1 MASCFGKI
9 VVGTYVEIKRSD
21 GRIHQAMVTSLNEDN
36 ESVTVEWIEN
46 GDTKGKEIDLES
58 IFALNTDV
66 APDEEIAPSPETPPP
81 PTPTCVKVNKIAKN
95 RRTIAPTK
103 NEAPSRDNRVI
114 PTRARQPPPQQP
126 EPAPPPPPPPS
137 LQPTQLTQAQT
148 QQQLLNE
155 SSHHPISRKESGQL
169 SRRKSNCVKEV
180 EKLQEK
186 RERRRIQ
193 QQELREKRAQEVD
206 TTIPN
211 YEIMYMIRDFRA
223 SLDYRPLTTADL
235 IEEHR
240 ICVCV
245 RKRPLNKKELSM
257 KDLDVITVPSKD
269 VVMVHEPKQKVD
281 LTRYL
286 ENQTFRFDYTFDDTT
301 TNEMVYRFTA
311 RPLVETIF
319 ERGMATCFAYGQTGS
334 GKTHTMGGDF
344 SGKNQDCAKG
354 VYALAARDVFL
365 MLKKPNYKKL
375 DLQVYATFFEIYSG
389 KVFDL
394 LNRKAKL
401 RVLEDGKQQVQVVG
415 LQEKDVKCTEE
426 VLKLI
431 EVGNSCR
438 TSGQTS
444 ANAHSSRSH
453 AVFQIILR
461 RKGKMHGKFSLID
474 LAGNE
479 RGADTSSA
487 DRQTRL
493 EGAEINKSLLALK
506 ECIRAL
512 GRNKP
517 HTPFRASKLTQVLRD
532 SFIGENSRTCMIATI
547 SPGMTS
553 CENTLNTLR
562 YANRVKEFGIS
573 PSDIPFSQGGQ
584 GSRSDHSPTN
594 TFDYDDFAATS
605 PSRVKELTVDANQ
618 AMDGGR
624 PNINAVNQLEL
635 LDEDWL
641 SISPQRDDLKLLCE
655 QNEEE
660 VSPQLFTFHEAVS
673 QLVEMEEQVLEDH
686 RAVFQESIRWLED
699 EKVLLEMTEE
709 VDYDVELYATQL
721 EQILDQKIEI
731 LTELRDKVKSF
742 RSTLQEEEQAS
753 KQINPKR
760 SRAL

>member
-1 MASCFGKI
+1 MASVFGKI

-58 IFALNTDV
+58 IFALNPDV

-95 RRTIAPTK
+95 RRTIAPVK
-103 NEAPSRDNRVI
+103 NDTPSRDNRGI
-114 PTRARQPPPQQP
+114 PTRARPTQPQQP
-126 EPAPPPPPPPS
+126 EPAPPPPSQLPVPP
-137 LQPTQLTQAQT
+137 TQAQT
-148 QQQLLNE
+148 QQQLQNA
-155 SSHHPISRKESGQL
+155 
-169 SRRKSNCVKEV
+169 RRKSNCVKEV

-186 RERRRIQ
+186 RERRRLQ

-245 RKRPLNKKELSM
+245 RKRPLNKKELTV
-257 KDLDVITVPSKD
+257 KDLDVITIPSKD

-286 ENQTFRFDYTFDDTT
+286 ENQTFRFDYAFDDST

-344 SGKNQDCAKG
+344 SGKNQDCSKG
-354 VYALAARDVFL
+354 IYALAARDVFL

-394 LNRKAKL
+394 LNRKTKL

-562 YANRVKEFGIS
+562 YANRVKE
-573 PSDIPFSQGGQ
+573 
-584 GSRSDHSPTN
+584 
-594 TFDYDDFAATS
+594 
-605 PSRVKELTVDANQ
+605 LTVDPNQ
-618 AMDGGR
+618 MIDGGR
-624 PNINAVNQLEL
+624 PTIHAVNQLDL

-709 VDYDVELYATQL
+709 VDYDVESYATQL

-760 SRAL
+760 PRAL

>member
-1 MASCFGKI
+1 MAGIFGKI
-9 VVGTYVEIKRSD
+9 FVGIYVEIKRSD
-21 GRIHQAMVTSLNEDN
+21 GRIHQAMVTSLHEDN
-36 ESVTVEWIEN
+36 DSVTVEWIEN

-58 IFALNTDV
+58 IFALNPDV
-66 APDEEIAPSPETPPP
+66 VPDEEIPQSPEVPPPSNVAKTSKVPKVCSSPALSVTTVGTTRARPSQQSQAAEPPP
-81 PTPTCVKVNKIAKN
+81 PAIASQSALN
-95 RRTIAPTK
+95 
-103 NEAPSRDNRVI
+103 
-114 PTRARQPPPQQP
+114 
-126 EPAPPPPPPPS
+126 
-137 LQPTQLTQAQT
+137 QALI
-148 QQQLLNE
+148 QQQNA
-155 SSHHPISRKESGQL
+155 RK
-169 SRRKSNCVKEV
+169 KSNCVKEV

-186 RERRRIQ
+186 REKRRLQ

-206 TTIPN
+206 VNLPN
-211 YEIMYMIRDFRA
+211 YEIMCMIRDFRA
-223 SLDYRPLTTADL
+223 SLDYRPLTTNDL

-245 RKRPLNKKELSM
+245 RARPLNKKEVSV
-257 KDLDVITVPSKD
+257 KDLDVITIPSKD

-286 ENQTFRFDYTFDDTT
+286 ENQTFRFDYAFDENS

-311 RPLVETIF
+311 QPLVETIF

-344 SGKNQDCAKG
+344 SGKNQDCSKG
-354 VYALAARDVFL
+354 IYALSARDVFV

-394 LNRKAKL
+394 LNRKSKL

-415 LQEKDVKCTEE
+415 LQERDVKCTED

-431 EVGNSCR
+431 EMGNSCR

-461 RKGKMHGKFSLID
+461 RRGKMHGKFSLID

-547 SPGMTS
+547 SPGMAS

-562 YANRVKEFGIS
+562 YANRVKELS
-573 PSDIPFSQGGQ
+573 VDPAAAMENLQGG
-584 GSRSDHSPTN
+584 
-594 TFDYDDFAATS
+594 
-605 PSRVKELTVDANQ
+605 L
-618 AMDGGR
+618 
-624 PNINAVNQLEL
+624 VNQLEVL
-635 LDEDWL
+635 EAQWGVG
-641 SISPQRDDLKLLCE
+641 SSPQRDDLKLLCE

-709 VDYDVELYATQL
+709 VDYDVESYATQL
-721 EQILDQKIEI
+721 EQILDQKIDI

-742 RSTLQEEEQAS
+742 RCTLQEEEQAS
-753 KQINPKR
+753 QQITPKR
-760 SRAL
+760 PRAL

>member
-1 MASCFGKI
+1 MAGVFGKI
-9 VVGTYVEIKRSD
+9 FVGIYVEIKRSD
-21 GRIHQAMVTSLNEDN
+21 GRIHQAMVTSLHEDN
-36 ESVTVEWIEN
+36 DSVTVEWIEN

-58 IFALNTDV
+58 VFALNPDV
-66 APDEEIAPSPETPPP
+66 VPDEEIPQSPEAPLPPSNAAKTSKLPKTKRMTAIPKAENPPRENRAAAVGTTRARPSQQSQAAEPPP
-81 PTPTCVKVNKIAKN
+81 PA
-95 RRTIAPTK
+95 IAPQSAL
-103 NEAPSRDNRVI
+103 N
-114 PTRARQPPPQQP
+114 Q
-126 EPAPPPPPPPS
+126 S
-137 LQPTQLTQAQT
+137 LLQLQNA
-148 QQQLLNE
+148 
-155 SSHHPISRKESGQL
+155 
-169 SRRKSNCVKEV
+169 RRKSNCVKEV

-186 RERRRIQ
+186 REKRRLQ

-206 TTIPN
+206 VNLPN
-211 YEIMYMIRDFRA
+211 YEIMCMIRDFRA
-223 SLDYRPLTTADL
+223 SLDYRPLTSNDL

-245 RKRPLNKKELSM
+245 RARPLNKKELTM
-257 KDLDVITVPSKD
+257 KDLDVITIPSKD

-286 ENQTFRFDYTFDDTT
+286 ENQTFRFDYAFDENS

-311 RPLVETIF
+311 QPLVETIF

-344 SGKNQDCAKG
+344 SGKNQDCSKG
-354 VYALAARDVFL
+354 IYALSARDVFL
-365 MLKKPNYKKL
+365 MIKKPNYKKL
-375 DLQVYATFFEIYSG
+375 DLQIFATFFEIYSG

-394 LNRKAKL
+394 LNNKTKL

-415 LQEKDVKCTEE
+415 LQEREVKCTED

-461 RKGKMHGKFSLID
+461 RRGKMHGKFSLID

-547 SPGMTS
+547 SPGMAS

-573 PSDIPFSQGGQ
+573 PSDIPFSQSGGG
-584 GSRSDHSPTN
+584 GSRSEL
-594 TFDYDDFAATS
+594 S
-605 PSRVKELTVDANQ
+605 PSYEVKELTVDPSA
-618 AMDGGR
+618 AMDIHQGGH
-624 PNINAVNQLEL
+624 NQLEVL
-635 LDEDWL
+635 EAQWGVG
-641 SISPQRDDLKLLCE
+641 SSPQRDDLKLLCE

-709 VDYDVELYATQL
+709 VDYDVESFATQL
-721 EQILDQKIEI
+721 EQILDQKIDI

-742 RSTLQEEEQAS
+742 RSALQEEEQAS
-753 KQINPKR
+753 QQITPKR
-760 SRAL
+760 PRAL

>member
-1 MASCFGKI
+1 AMAGMFGKI
-9 VVGTYVEIKRSD
+9 FVGIYVEIKRSD
-21 GRIHQAMVTSLNEDN
+21 GRIHQAMVTSLHEDN

-58 IFALNTDV
+58 VFALNPDV
-66 APDEEIAPSPETPPP
+66 APDEEIPQSPEAPVPPSNVAK
-81 PTPTCVKVNKIAKN
+81 TSKVPKT
-95 RRTIAPTK
+95 RRTTAIPKAENTPRENRGHCAPVFS
-103 NEAPSRDNRVI
+103 A
-114 PTRARQPPPQQP
+114 
-126 EPAPPPPPPPS
+126 
-137 LQPTQLTQAQT
+137 
-148 QQQLLNE
+148 
-155 SSHHPISRKESGQL
+155 
-169 SRRKSNCVKEV
+169 RRKSNCVKEV

-186 RERRRIQ
+186 REKRRLQ

-206 TTIPN
+206 VNLPN
-211 YEIMYMIRDFRA
+211 YEIMCMIRDFRA
-223 SLDYRPLTTADL
+223 SLDYRPLTTNDL

-245 RKRPLNKKELSM
+245 RARPLNKKELST
-257 KDLDVITVPSKD
+257 KDLDVITIPSKD

-286 ENQTFRFDYTFDDTT
+286 ENQTFRFDYAFDENS

-311 RPLVETIF
+311 QPLVETIF

-344 SGKNQDCAKG
+344 SGKNQDCSKG
-354 VYALAARDVFL
+354 IYALSARDVFL

-375 DLQVYATFFEIYSG
+375 DLQVFATFFEIYSG

-415 LQEKDVKCTEE
+415 LQEREVKCTED

-461 RKGKMHGKFSLID
+461 RRGKMHGKFSLID

-547 SPGMTS
+547 SPGMAS

-562 YANRVKEFGIS
+562 YANRVKE
-573 PSDIPFSQGGQ
+573 
-584 GSRSDHSPTN
+584 
-594 TFDYDDFAATS
+594 
-605 PSRVKELTVDANQ
+605 LTVDPAA
-618 AMDGGR
+618 AMMESHQGGH
-624 PNINAVNQLEL
+624 ITQLEVL
-635 LDEDWL
+635 EAQWGVG
-641 SISPQRDDLKLLCE
+641 SSPQRDDLKLLCE

-686 RAVFQESIRWLED
+686 RAVFQESIRCLED

-709 VDYDVELYATQL
+709 VDYDVESYATQL
-721 EQILDQKIEI
+721 EQILDQKIDI

-742 RSTLQEEEQAS
+742 RCALQEEEQAS
-753 KQINPKR
+753 KQITPKR
-760 SRAL
+760 PRAL

>member
-1 MASCFGKI
+1 MAGSFGKI
-9 VVGTYVEIKRSD
+9 IVGVYVEIKRSD

-58 IFALNTDV
+58 IFALNPDV
-66 APDEEIAPSPETPPP
+66 APEEEIAPGPETPPP
-81 PTPTCVKVNKIAKN
+81 PTPTSVKVNKIPKN
-95 RRTIAPTK
+95 RRTIAPAK
-103 NEAPSRDNRVI
+103 NDTPSRDNRVVS
-114 PTRARQPPPQQP
+114 TRARPAQPQQP
-126 EPAPPPPPPPS
+126 EPAPPPPVQ
-137 LQPTQLTQAQT
+137 QPAQPAQT
-148 QQQLLNE
+148 AQQLANA
-155 SSHHPISRKESGQL
+155 
-169 SRRKSNCVKEV
+169 RRKSNCVKEV

-193 QQELREKRAQEVD
+193 QQELREKKAQEVD

-211 YEIMYMIRDFRA
+211 YEILYMIRDFRA
-223 SLDYRPLTTADL
+223 SLDYRPLSTADL

-245 RKRPLNKKELSM
+245 RKRPLNKKELTIR
-257 KDLDVITVPSKD
+257 DLDVITIPSKD

-286 ENQTFRFDYTFDDTT
+286 ENQTFRFDYAFDDST

-344 SGKNQDCAKG
+344 SGKNQDCSKG
-354 VYALAARDVFL
+354 IYALAARDVFV
-365 MLKKPNYKKL
+365 MLKKPCYKKL

-394 LNRKAKL
+394 LNGKAKL

-415 LQEKDVKCTEE
+415 LHERDVKCTEE

-562 YANRVKEFGIS
+562 YANRVKE
-573 PSDIPFSQGGQ
+573 
-584 GSRSDHSPTN
+584 
-594 TFDYDDFAATS
+594 
-605 PSRVKELTVDANQ
+605 LTVDPNQ
-618 AMDGGR
+618 VIEGVR
-624 PNINAVNQLEL
+624 PNIHVVDQL
-635 LDEDWL
+635 DDDWDHL
-641 SISPQRDDLKLLCE
+641 GSSPQRDDLKLLCE

-660 VSPQLFTFHEAVS
+660 VSPQLLTFHEAVS
-673 QLVEMEEQVLEDH
+673 QMVEMEEQVLEDH

-709 VDYDVELYATQL
+709 VDYDVDSYATQL
-721 EQILDQKIEI
+721 EQILDQKIDI

-742 RSTLQEEEQAS
+742 RSSLQEEEQAS

-760 SRAL
+760 PRALL

>member
-1 MASCFGKI
+1 INILHNRFYSKI
-9 VVGTYVEIKRSD
+9 

-46 GDTKGKEIDLES
+46 GDTKGKEVNRQS
-58 IFALNTDV
+58 FV
-66 APDEEIAPSPETPPP
+66 
-81 PTPTCVKVNKIAKN
+81 CVSA
-95 RRTIAPTK
+95 A
-103 NEAPSRDNRVI
+103 
-114 PTRARQPPPQQP
+114 
-126 EPAPPPPPPPS
+126 
-137 LQPTQLTQAQT
+137 
-148 QQQLLNE
+148 
-155 SSHHPISRKESGQL
+155 
-169 SRRKSNCVKEV
+169 RRKSNCVKEV

-186 RERRRIQ
+186 REKRRLQ

-206 TTIPN
+206 TTTPN
-211 YEIMYMIRDFRA
+211 YEIMCMIRDFRA

-235 IEEHR
+235 IEDHR

-245 RKRPLNKKELSM
+245 RTRPLNKKELTV
-257 KDLDVITVPSKD
+257 KDLDVITIPSKD

-286 ENQTFRFDYTFDDTT
+286 ENQTFRFDYAFDDTS

-344 SGKNQDCAKG
+344 SGKNQDCSKG
-354 VYALAARDVFL
+354 IYALAARDVFL

-415 LQEKDVKCTEE
+415 LQEREVKCTED

-431 EVGNSCR
+431 EMGNSCR

-453 AVFQIILR
+453 AVFQIIVR
-461 RKGKMHGKFSLID
+461 RRGKMHGKFSLID

-547 SPGMTS
+547 SPGMAS

-562 YANRVKEFGIS
+562 YANRYRCE
-573 PSDIPFSQGGQ
+573 
-584 GSRSDHSPTN
+584 
-594 TFDYDDFAATS
+594 
-605 PSRVKELTVDANQ
+605 PSRHCSCCYKHKMLYTLHEALHCIQIFAECCLTLFSTLRNQ
-618 AMDGGR
+618 YIYIQWW
-624 PNINAVNQLEL
+624 P
-635 LDEDWL
+635 
-641 SISPQRDDLKLLCE
+641 KLLE
-655 QNEEE
+655 HM
-660 VSPQLFTFHEAVS
+660 T
-673 QLVEMEEQVLEDH
+673 DH
-686 RAVFQESIRWLED
+686 
-699 EKVLLEMTEE
+699 
-709 VDYDVELYATQL
+709 
-721 EQILDQKIEI
+721 EI
-731 LTELRDKVKSF
+731 LAFFAYKT
-742 RSTLQEEEQAS
+742 
-753 KQINPKR
+753 
-760 SRAL
+760 

>member
-1 MASCFGKI
+1 MAGIFGKI
-9 VVGTYVEIKRSD
+9 SVGTYVEIKRSD
-21 GRIHQAMVTSLNEDN
+21 GRIHQAMVTSLHADN
-36 ESVTVEWIEN
+36 ESVTVEWIES

-58 IFALNTDV
+58 VFALNPDV
-66 APDEEIAPSPETPPP
+66 APDEEIPSPEGPSSNFAKTSKLPKSKRVTAIPKPENAPRENRAAAVGTTRPRPSQHSQHLDPPAPSIPPP
-81 PTPTCVKVNKIAKN
+81 AAFN
-95 RRTIAPTK
+95 
-103 NEAPSRDNRVI
+103 
-114 PTRARQPPPQQP
+114 
-126 EPAPPPPPPPS
+126 
-137 LQPTQLTQAQT
+137 QT
-148 QQQLLNE
+148 LIQQQNA
-155 SSHHPISRKESGQL
+155 RK
-169 SRRKSNCVKEV
+169 KSNCVKEV

-186 RERRRIQ
+186 REKRRLQ
-193 QQELREKRAQEVD
+193 QQELREKKAQEVD
-206 TTIPN
+206 VNVPN
-211 YEIMYMIRDFRA
+211 YEIMCMIRDFRA
-223 SLDYRPLTTADL
+223 SLDYRPLTGNDA

-245 RKRPLNKKELSM
+245 RARPLNKKESSM
-257 KDLDVITVPSKD
+257 KELDVITIPSKD

-286 ENQTFRFDYTFDDTT
+286 ENQTFRFDYAFDENT

-311 RPLVETIF
+311 QPLVETIF
-319 ERGMATCFAYGQTGS
+319 DRGMATCFAYGQTGS

-344 SGKNQDCAKG
+344 SGKNQDCSKG
-354 VYALAARDVFL
+354 IYALAARDVFL
-365 MLKKPNYKKL
+365 MLNKPHYKKL
-375 DLQVYATFFEIYSG
+375 DLQVFATFFEIYSG

-415 LQEKDVKCTEE
+415 LQEREVKCTED

-438 TSGQTS
+438 TSGQTA

-461 RKGKMHGKFSLID
+461 RRGKMHGKFSLID

-547 SPGMTS
+547 SPGMGS

-573 PSDIPFSQGGQ
+573 PSDIPFSQSGG
-584 GSRSDHSPTN
+584 GGGRSEL
-594 TFDYDDFAATS
+594 S
-605 PSRVKELTVDANQ
+605 PSYEVKELTLNPAATMDTRHRGHANH
-618 AMDGGR
+618 
-624 PNINAVNQLEL
+624 LEVL
-635 LDEDWL
+635 ERDVG
-641 SISPQRDDLKLLCE
+641 SSPQRDDLKLLCE

-660 VSPQLFTFHEAVS
+660 VSPQLFSFHEAVS

-686 RAVFQESIRWLED
+686 RAVFGESILWLED
-699 EKVLLEMTEE
+699 EKRLLEMTEE
-709 VDYDVELYATQL
+709 VDYDSEIYATQL
-721 EQILDQKIEI
+721 EHILDLKIDI

-742 RSTLQEEEQAS
+742 RCALQQEEQAS
-753 KQINPKR
+753 KQITPKR
-760 SRAL
+760 PRAL

>member
-1 MASCFGKI
+1 MASTFGKI

-58 IFALNTDV
+58 IFALNPDV

-81 PTPTCVKVNKIAKN
+81 PTPTSVKVNRIAKN
-95 RRTIAPTK
+95 RRTIAATK
-103 NEAPSRDNRVI
+103 SETPSRDNRVVS
-114 PTRARQPPPQQP
+114 TRARPPQPQQP
-126 EPAPPPPPPPS
+126 EPAPPPPSQQPA
-137 LQPTQLTQAQT
+137 QPTQTQT
-148 QQQLLNE
+148 QQQLQNA
-155 SSHHPISRKESGQL
+155 
-169 SRRKSNCVKEV
+169 RRKSNCVKEV

-186 RERRRIQ
+186 RERRRLQ

-245 RKRPLNKKELSM
+245 RKRPLNKKELTM
-257 KDLDVITVPSKD
+257 KDLDVITIPSKD

-286 ENQTFRFDYTFDDTT
+286 ENQTFRFDYAFDEST

-344 SGKNQDCAKG
+344 SGKNQDCSKG

-415 LQEKDVKCTEE
+415 LQEKEVKCTED

-562 YANRVKEFGIS
+562 YANRVKE
-573 PSDIPFSQGGQ
+573 
-584 GSRSDHSPTN
+584 
-594 TFDYDDFAATS
+594 
-605 PSRVKELTVDANQ
+605 LTVDPNQ
-618 AMDGGR
+618 VMEGGR
-624 PNINAVNQLEL
+624 PNIHAVNQLDL
-635 LDEDWL
+635 LDEEWL
-641 SISPQRDDLKLLCE
+641 SSSPQRDDLKLLCE

-673 QLVEMEEQVLEDH
+673 QMVEMEEQVLEDH

-709 VDYDVELYATQL
+709 VDYDVDSYATQL
-721 EQILDQKIEI
+721 EQILDQKIDI

-742 RSTLQEEEQAS
+742 RAALQEEEQAS

-760 SRAL
+760 PRAL

>member
-1 MASCFGKI
+1 MAGIFGKI
-9 VVGTYVEIKRSD
+9 FVGIYVEIKRSD
-21 GRIHQAMVTSLNEDN
+21 GRIHQAMVTSLHEDN
-36 ESVTVEWIEN
+36 DSVTVEWIEN

-58 IFALNTDV
+58 IFALNPDV
-66 APDEEIAPSPETPPP
+66 APDEEIPQSPEAPVPPSNVAKTSKVPKPSGDASCRLQTRRITAIPKPENAPRENRAAAVGTTRARPSQHSQAAEPPP
-81 PTPTCVKVNKIAKN
+81 PAITPQTAIN
-95 RRTIAPTK
+95 
-103 NEAPSRDNRVI
+103 
-114 PTRARQPPPQQP
+114 
-126 EPAPPPPPPPS
+126 
-137 LQPTQLTQAQT
+137 QA
-148 QQQLLNE
+148 LL
-155 SSHHPISRKESGQL
+155 KEQNA
-169 SRRKSNCVKEV
+169 RRKSNCVKEV

-186 RERRRIQ
+186 REKRRLQ

-206 TTIPN
+206 VNLPN
-211 YEIMYMIRDFRA
+211 YEIMCMIRDFRA
-223 SLDYRPLTTADL
+223 SLDYRPLTTNDL

-245 RKRPLNKKELSM
+245 RARPLNKKELSV
-257 KDLDVITVPSKD
+257 KDLDVITIPSKD

-286 ENQTFRFDYTFDDTT
+286 ENQTFRFDYAFDENS

-311 RPLVETIF
+311 QPLVETIF

-344 SGKNQDCAKG
+344 SGKNQDCSKG
-354 VYALAARDVFL
+354 IYALSARDVFL

-375 DLQVYATFFEIYSG
+375 DLQVFATFFEIYSG

-415 LQEKDVKCTEE
+415 LQEREVKCTED

-461 RKGKMHGKFSLID
+461 RRGKMHGKFSLID

-547 SPGMTS
+547 SPGMAS

-573 PSDIPFSQGGQ
+573 PSDIPFSQSGG
-584 GSRSDHSPTN
+584 GGGRSELSPT
-594 TFDYDDFAATS
+594 YE
-605 PSRVKELTVDANQ
+605 VKELTVDPAA
-618 AMDGGR
+618 AMESRQGGH
-624 PNINAVNQLEL
+624 INQLEVL
-635 LDEDWL
+635 EAQWGVG
-641 SISPQRDDLKLLCE
+641 SSPQRDDLKLLCE

-686 RAVFQESIRWLED
+686 RAVFQESIRCLEE

-709 VDYDVELYATQL
+709 VDYDVESYATQL
-721 EQILDQKIEI
+721 EQILDQKIDI

-742 RSTLQEEEQAS
+742 RSALQEEEQAS
-753 KQINPKR
+753 QQITPKR
-760 SRAL
+760 PRAL

>member
-1 MASCFGKI
+1 FHWPHNSLIRGMYCECIS
-9 VVGTYVEIKRSD
+9 
-21 GRIHQAMVTSLNEDN
+21 RIHQAMVTSLNEDN

-58 IFALNTDV
+58 IFALNPDV
-66 APDEEIAPSPETPPP
+66 APEEEVVQSPETPPP
-81 PTPTCVKVNKIAKN
+81 TSSISSGAKQIKPPKN
-95 RRTIAPTK
+95 RRTVAPPKT
-103 NEAPSRDNRVI
+103 EAPPRENRGKIVSKHRDFKVCQYQTRTVANNTLYSLNSLLLWNRDFWPRVRS
-114 PTRARQPPPQQP
+114 T
-126 EPAPPPPPPPS
+126 
-137 LQPTQLTQAQT
+137 
-148 QQQLLNE
+148 
-155 SSHHPISRKESGQL
+155 
-169 SRRKSNCVKEV
+169 RRKSNCVKEV

-186 RERRRIQ
+186 RERRRLQ
-193 QQELREKRAQEVD
+193 QQELREKKAQEVD
-206 TTIPN
+206 VTVPN
-211 YEIMYMIRDFRA
+211 YEIMCMIRDFRA
-223 SLDYRPLTTADL
+223 SLDYRPLTTADP
-235 IEEHR
+235 IDEEHR

-245 RKRPLNKKELSM
+245 RARPLNKKELTM
-257 KDLDVITVPSKD
+257 KDLDVITIPSKD

-286 ENQTFRFDYTFDDTT
+286 ENQTFRFDYAFDDSAD
-301 TNEMVYRFTA
+301 NDMVYRFTA

-344 SGKNQDCAKG
+344 SGKNQDCSKG
-354 VYALAARDVFL
+354 IYALAARDVFL

-375 DLQVYATFFEIYSG
+375 DLNVYATFFEIYSG

-415 LQEKDVKCTEE
+415 LQERDVKCTED

-461 RKGKMHGKFSLID
+461 RRGKMHGKFSLID

-532 SFIGENSRTCMIATI
+532 SFIGENSRTCMIATV
-547 SPGMTS
+547 SPGMAS

-562 YANRVKEFGIS
+562 YLLTGLSLPFLDKSQIS
-573 PSDIPFSQGGQ
+573 FHLNQWSTT
-584 GSRSDHSPTN
+584 RSGLIN
-594 TFDYDDFAATS
+594 TEKF
-605 PSRVKELTVDANQ
+605 KQ
-618 AMDGGR
+618 
-624 PNINAVNQLEL
+624 QLL
-635 LDEDWL
+635 
-641 SISPQRDDLKLLCE
+641 
-655 QNEEE
+655 EEE

-709 VDYDVELYATQL
+709 VDYDVDSYATQL
-721 EQILDQKIEI
+721 EQILDQKIDI
-731 LTELRDKVKSF
+731 LTELRDKVKGF

-760 SRAL
+760 PRAL

>member
-1 MASCFGKI
+1 MCGCLP
-9 VVGTYVEIKRSD
+9 
-21 GRIHQAMVTSLNEDN
+21 VTSDLMPPGPYCAGEAERPF
-36 ESVTVEWIEN
+36 ESATGSAFI
-46 GDTKGKEIDLES
+46 T
-58 IFALNTDV
+58 A
-66 APDEEIAPSPETPPP
+66 
-81 PTPTCVKVNKIAKN
+81 
-95 RRTIAPTK
+95 
-103 NEAPSRDNRVI
+103 RVL
-114 PTRARQPPPQQP
+114 PLQ
-126 EPAPPPPPPPS
+126 ES
-137 LQPTQLTQAQT
+137 LQIEP
-148 QQQLLNE
+148 
-155 SSHHPISRKESGQL
+155 
-169 SRRKSNCVKEV
+169 RRKSNCVKEV

-186 RERRRIQ
+186 REKRRLQ
-193 QQELREKRAQEVD
+193 QQELREKKAQEVD
-206 TTIPN
+206 ATLPN
-211 YEIMYMIRDFRA
+211 YEIMCMIRDFRA
-223 SLDYRPLTTADL
+223 SLDYRPLNTTDL

-245 RKRPLNKKELSM
+245 RARPLNKKELTT

-286 ENQTFRFDYTFDDTT
+286 ENQTFRFDYAFDDST

-344 SGKNQDCAKG
+344 SGKNQDCSKG
-354 VYALAARDVFL
+354 IYALAAREVFV
-365 MLKKPNYKKL
+365 MLGKPNYKKL
-375 DLQVYATFFEIYSG
+375 DLQVFATFFEIYSG

-415 LQEKDVKCTEE
+415 LQEKEVKCTED
-426 VLKLI
+426 VLRLI

-461 RKGKMHGKFSLID
+461 RRGKMHGKFSLID

-547 SPGMTS
+547 SPGMAS

-562 YANRVKEFGIS
+562 YAHTHLDAHTHAHTYTWTHT
-573 PSDIPFSQGGQ
+573 DILWTHTYTHMGAHTHIQKHTSMDLHTHTYTHTKICTHTYMDVHKHGHRHTHTHKYTHTHGLTKTHTHTHTHMVNIHGRAHTHSEIHTHIWKHNTHAPIHAQLHTSHEKKHAWRHEHTHGQ
-584 GSRSDHSPTN
+584 IIVTI
-594 TFDYDDFAATS
+594 
-605 PSRVKELTVDANQ
+605 K
-618 AMDGGR
+618 
-624 PNINAVNQLEL
+624 
-635 LDEDWL
+635 
-641 SISPQRDDLKLLCE
+641 
-655 QNEEE
+655 
-660 VSPQLFTFHEAVS
+660 
-673 QLVEMEEQVLEDH
+673 
-686 RAVFQESIRWLED
+686 
-699 EKVLLEMTEE
+699 
-709 VDYDVELYATQL
+709 
-721 EQILDQKIEI
+721 
-731 LTELRDKVKSF
+731 
-742 RSTLQEEEQAS
+742 
-753 KQINPKR
+753 
-760 SRAL
+760 

>member
-1 MASCFGKI
+1 MIRWLRGLRR
-9 VVGTYVEIKRSD
+9 GYD
-21 GRIHQAMVTSLNEDN
+21 DLTSSL
-36 ESVTVEWIEN
+36 
-46 GDTKGKEIDLES
+46 
-58 IFALNTDV
+58 F
-66 APDEEIAPSPETPPP
+66 
-81 PTPTCVKVNKIAKN
+81 
-95 RRTIAPTK
+95 
-103 NEAPSRDNRVI
+103 I
-114 PTRARQPPPQQP
+114 PTRARQPQPQQL
-126 EPAPPPPPPPS
+126 EPAPPPPT

-148 QQQLLNE
+148 QQQLQNA
-155 SSHHPISRKESGQL
+155 
-169 SRRKSNCVKEV
+169 RRKSNCVKEV

-235 IEEHR
+235 IDEEHR

-245 RKRPLNKKELSM
+245 RKRPLNKKELAM
-257 KDLDVITVPSKD
+257 KDLDVITIPSKD

-286 ENQTFRFDYTFDDTT
+286 ENQTFRFDYAFDDNT

-394 LNRKAKL
+394 LNRKTKL

-584 GSRSDHSPTN
+584 GSRSDNSPTN
-594 TFDYDDFAATS
+594 TFDYDDFADTS
-605 PSRVKELTVDANQ
+605 PSRVKELTVDTNQ
-618 AMDGGR
+618 AMEGVR
-624 PNINAVNQLEL
+624 PNIHPVNQLDL

-709 VDYDVELYATQL
+709 VDYDVESYATQL
-721 EQILDQKIEI
+721 EQILDQKIDI

-760 SRAL
+760 PRAL

>member
-58 IFALNTDV
+58 IFALNADL
-66 APDEEIAPSPETPPP
+66 APEEEMAPSPDTPPP
-81 PTPTCVKVNKIAKN
+81 PTPSSVKINKIAKN
-95 RRTIAPTK
+95 RRTIAPSK
-103 NEAPSRDNRVI
+103 IEAPSRDNRVVT
-114 PTRARQPPPQQP
+114 TRARAAQPPQP
-126 EPAPPPPPPPS
+126 EPAPAPPPPAQQPA
-137 LQPTQLTQAQT
+137 QPTPAQT
-148 QQQLLNE
+148 AQQLQNA
-155 SSHHPISRKESGQL
+155 
-169 SRRKSNCVKEV
+169 RRKSNCVKEV

-245 RKRPLNKKELSM
+245 RKRPLNKKELTM
-257 KDLDVITVPSKD
+257 KDLDVITIPSKD

-281 LTRYL
+281 LTRFL
-286 ENQTFRFDYTFDDTT
+286 ENQTFRFDYTFDDST

-354 VYALAARDVFL
+354 VYALAARDVFV
-365 MLKKPNYKKL
+365 MLKKPNHKKL

-394 LNRKAKL
+394 LNHKTKL

-415 LQEKDVKCTEE
+415 LQEKDVKCTED

-431 EVGNSCR
+431 EIGNSCR

-512 GRNKP
+512 GLNKP

-573 PSDIPFSQGGQ
+573 PSDIPFSQQGGQ
-584 GSRSDHSPTN
+584 GSRPDHSPTN
-594 TFDYDDFAATS
+594 TFDYDDFVATS

-618 AMDGGR
+618 VMEGVR
-624 PNINAVNQLEL
+624 PNIHVVNQMEL

-641 SISPQRDDLKLLCE
+641 SSSPQRDDLKLLCE
-655 QNEEE
+655 QNGEEM
-660 VSPQLFTFHEAVS
+660 SPQLYTFHEAVS
-673 QLVEMEEQVLEDH
+673 QMGEMEEQVLEDH

-709 VDYDVELYATQL
+709 VDYDVDTYATQL
-721 EQILDQKIEI
+721 EQILDQKIDI

-742 RSTLQEEEQAS
+742 RSALQDEEQAS

-760 SRAL
+760 PRAL

>member
-1 MASCFGKI
+1 
-9 VVGTYVEIKRSD
+9 
-21 GRIHQAMVTSLNEDN
+21 
-36 ESVTVEWIEN
+36 
-46 GDTKGKEIDLES
+46 
-58 IFALNTDV
+58 
-66 APDEEIAPSPETPPP
+66 
-81 PTPTCVKVNKIAKN
+81 
-95 RRTIAPTK
+95 
-103 NEAPSRDNRVI
+103 
-114 PTRARQPPPQQP
+114 
-126 EPAPPPPPPPS
+126 
-137 LQPTQLTQAQT
+137 
-148 QQQLLNE
+148 
-155 SSHHPISRKESGQL
+155 
-169 SRRKSNCVKEV
+169 
-180 EKLQEK
+180 
-186 RERRRIQ
+186 
-193 QQELREKRAQEVD
+193 
-206 TTIPN
+206 
-211 YEIMYMIRDFRA
+211 
-223 SLDYRPLTTADL
+223 
-235 IEEHR
+235 
-240 ICVCV
+240 
-245 RKRPLNKKELSM
+245 
-257 KDLDVITVPSKD
+257 
-269 VVMVHEPKQKVD
+269 
-281 LTRYL
+281 
-286 ENQTFRFDYTFDDTT
+286 
-301 TNEMVYRFTA
+301 
-311 RPLVETIF
+311 
-319 ERGMATCFAYGQTGS
+319 
-334 GKTHTMGGDF
+334 
-344 SGKNQDCAKG
+344 
-354 VYALAARDVFL
+354 

-375 DLQVYATFFEIYSG
+375 DLNVYATFFEIYSG
-389 KVFDL
+389 KASGVFDL

-415 LQEKDVKCTEE
+415 LQERDVKCTED

-461 RKGKMHGKFSLID
+461 RRGKMHGKFSLID

-547 SPGMTS
+547 SPGMAS

-573 PSDIPFSQGGQ
+573 PSDIPFSQQQGGGG
-584 GSRSDHSPTN
+584 GSRAELSPTN
-594 TFDYDDFAATS
+594 TYEYDDFPTS
-605 PSRVKELTVDANQ
+605 PTRSLLSTNLLPTVLTSSSSFLCLVKELTVDPGV
-618 AMDGGR
+618 MMEGRGGHS
-624 PNINAVNQLEL
+624 VTQLEVL
-635 LDEDWL
+635 EAQWGVG
-641 SISPQRDDLKLLCE
+641 SSPQRDDLKLLCE

-709 VDYDVELYATQL
+709 VDYDVDSYATQL
-721 EQILDQKIEI
+721 EQILDQKIDI
-731 LTELRDKVKSF
+731 LIELRDKVKGF

-760 SRAL
+760 PRAL

>member
-1 MASCFGKI
+1 MASGFGKI

-58 IFALNTDV
+58 IFALNPDV

-95 RRTIAPTK
+95 RRTIAPVK
-103 NEAPSRDNRVI
+103 NDTPSRDNRGI
-114 PTRARQPPPQQP
+114 PTRARPTQPQQP

-137 LQPTQLTQAQT
+137 QQPAPPTQAQT
-148 QQQLLNE
+148 QQQLQNE
-155 SSHHPISRKESGQL
+155 SSQQPISRKELGQL
-169 SRRKSNCVKEV
+169 PRRKSNCVKEV

-186 RERRRIQ
+186 RERRRLQ

-245 RKRPLNKKELSM
+245 RKRPLNKKELTV
-257 KDLDVITVPSKD
+257 KDLDVITIPSKD

-286 ENQTFRFDYTFDDTT
+286 ENQTFRFDYAFDDST

-344 SGKNQDCAKG
+344 SGKNQDCSKG
-354 VYALAARDVFL
+354 IYALAARDVFL

-562 YANRVKEFGIS
+562 YANRVKE
-573 PSDIPFSQGGQ
+573 
-584 GSRSDHSPTN
+584 
-594 TFDYDDFAATS
+594 
-605 PSRVKELTVDANQ
+605 LTVDPNQ
-618 AMDGGR
+618 MMEGGR
-624 PNINAVNQLEL
+624 PNIHAVNQLEL

-709 VDYDVELYATQL
+709 VDYDVESYATQL

-760 SRAL
+760 PRAL

>member
-1 MASCFGKI
+1 MAANFGKI
-9 VVGTYVEIKRSD
+9 LIGIYVEIKRSD

-58 IFALNTDV
+58 IFALNPDL
-66 APDEEIAPSPETPPP
+66 APGEESIPSPETPPLP
-81 PTPTCVKVNKIAKN
+81 SQTSVKVNKIPKN
-95 RRTIAPTK
+95 RRTIAPSK
-103 NEAPSRDNRVI
+103 NDTPSRDNRVGS
-114 PTRARQPPPQQP
+114 TRARPGHQQP
-126 EPAPPPPPPPS
+126 EPVPAPPPP
-137 LQPTQLTQAQT
+137 TQMQT
-148 QQQLLNE
+148 QSQSQSQSQLQQQNA
-155 SSHHPISRKESGQL
+155 
-169 SRRKSNCVKEV
+169 RRKSNCVKEV

-186 RERRRIQ
+186 RERRRLQ

-206 TTIPN
+206 VTIPN

-245 RKRPLNKKELSM
+245 RKRPLNKKELSL
-257 KDLDVITVPSKD
+257 KDLDVITIPSKD

-286 ENQTFRFDYTFDDTT
+286 ENQTFRFDYAFDDST

-344 SGKNQDCAKG
+344 SGKNQDCSKG
-354 VYALAARDVFL
+354 IYALAARDVFL

-415 LQEKDVKCTEE
+415 LQEREVKCTED

-547 SPGMTS
+547 SPGMAS

-562 YANRVKEFGIS
+562 YANRVKE
-573 PSDIPFSQGGQ
+573 
-584 GSRSDHSPTN
+584 
-594 TFDYDDFAATS
+594 
-605 PSRVKELTVDANQ
+605 LTVDPSAVE
-618 AMDGGR
+618 GR
-624 PNINAVNQLEL
+624 PNVHAVNQLDALEAQ
-635 LDEDWL
+635 WGVG
-641 SISPQRDDLKLLCE
+641 SSPQRDDLKLLCE

-709 VDYDVELYATQL
+709 VDYDVESYATQL

-742 RSTLQEEEQAS
+742 RSALQEEEQAS

-760 SRAL
+760 SRAV

>member
-1 MASCFGKI
+1 
-9 VVGTYVEIKRSD
+9 
-21 GRIHQAMVTSLNEDN
+21 MVTSLNEDN

-58 IFALNTDV
+58 IFALNPDV
-66 APDEEIAPSPETPPP
+66 APEEEIPQSPETPPP
-81 PTPTCVKVNKIAKN
+81 PVSSAIKINKIPQNKVCVLLV
-95 RRTIAPTK
+95 K
-103 NEAPSRDNRVI
+103 YRVCFQCQSFLCVS
-114 PTRARQPPPQQP
+114 A
-126 EPAPPPPPPPS
+126 A
-137 LQPTQLTQAQT
+137 
-148 QQQLLNE
+148 
-155 SSHHPISRKESGQL
+155 
-169 SRRKSNCVKEV
+169 RRKSNCVKEV

-186 RERRRIQ
+186 REKRRLQ

-206 TTIPN
+206 ATTPN
-211 YEIMYMIRDFRA
+211 YEILCMIRDFRA

-235 IEEHR
+235 IEDHR

-245 RKRPLNKKELSM
+245 RTRPLNKKELTV
-257 KDLDVITVPSKD
+257 KDLDVITIPSKD

-286 ENQTFRFDYTFDDTT
+286 ENQTFRFDYAFDDTS

-334 GKTHTMGGDF
+334 GKTHVT
-344 SGKNQDCAKG
+344 
-354 VYALAARDVFL
+354 RDVFL

-415 LQEKDVKCTEE
+415 LQEREVKCTED

-431 EVGNSCR
+431 EMGNSCR

-461 RKGKMHGKFSLID
+461 RRGKMHGKFSLID

-547 SPGMTS
+547 SPGMAS

-562 YANRVKEFGIS
+562 YANRYVCE
-573 PSDIPFSQGGQ
+573 
-584 GSRSDHSPTN
+584 
-594 TFDYDDFAATS
+594 
-605 PSRVKELTVDANQ
+605 DAPPDTQ
-618 AMDGGR
+618 
-624 PNINAVNQLEL
+624 
-635 LDEDWL
+635 
-641 SISPQRDDLKLLCE
+641 SISWTCWRDDLKLLCE

-660 VSPQLFTFHEAVS
+660 VSPQLFNFHEVVS

-686 RAVFQESIRWLED
+686 RAVFQVCSIRWLED

-709 VDYDVELYATQL
+709 VDYDVESYATQL
-721 EQILDQKIEI
+721 EQILDQKIDV

-742 RSTLQEEEQAS
+742 RSALQEEEQAS

-760 SRAL
+760 PRAL

>member
-1 MASCFGKI
+1 MAGMFGKI
-9 VVGTYVEIKRSD
+9 FVGIYVEIKRSD
-21 GRIHQAMVTSLNEDN
+21 GRIHQAMVTSLHEDN

-58 IFALNTDV
+58 IFALNPDV
-66 APDEEIAPSPETPPP
+66 APDEEIPQSPETPLPP
-81 PTPTCVKVNKIAKN
+81 SSVAKTSKVPKTKRITAIPKPENAPREN
-95 RRTIAPTK
+95 RAAAVGT
-103 NEAPSRDNRVI
+103 
-114 PTRARQPPPQQP
+114 TRARPSQHSQAA
-126 EPAPPPPPPPS
+126 EPPPPAITP
-137 LQPTQLTQAQT
+137 QPALNQALI
-148 QQQLLNE
+148 QQQNA
-155 SSHHPISRKESGQL
+155 
-169 SRRKSNCVKEV
+169 RRKSNCVKEV

-186 RERRRIQ
+186 REKRRLQ

-206 TTIPN
+206 VNLPN
-211 YEIMYMIRDFRA
+211 YEIMCMIRDFRA
-223 SLDYRPLTTADL
+223 SLDYRPLTTNDM

-245 RKRPLNKKELSM
+245 RARPLNKKELTV
-257 KDLDVITVPSKD
+257 KDLDVITIPSKD

-286 ENQTFRFDYTFDDTT
+286 ENQTFRFDYAFDENS

-311 RPLVETIF
+311 QPLVETIF

-344 SGKNQDCAKG
+344 SGKNQDCSKG
-354 VYALAARDVFL
+354 IYALSARDVFL

-375 DLQVYATFFEIYSG
+375 DLQVFATFFEIYSG

-415 LQEKDVKCTEE
+415 LQEREVKCTED

-461 RKGKMHGKFSLID
+461 RRGKMHGKFSLID

-547 SPGMTS
+547 SPGMAS

-573 PSDIPFSQGGQ
+573 PSDIPFTQSGG
-584 GSRSDHSPTN
+584 GGGRSELSPT
-594 TFDYDDFAATS
+594 YE
-605 PSRVKELTVDANQ
+605 VKELTVDSAAVMESHQ
-618 AMDGGR
+618 GGH
-624 PNINAVNQLEL
+624 INQLEVL
-635 LDEDWL
+635 EAQWGVG
-641 SISPQRDDLKLLCE
+641 SSPQRDDLKLLCE

-686 RAVFQESIRWLED
+686 RVVFQESIRWLED

-709 VDYDVELYATQL
+709 VDYDVESYATQL
-721 EQILDQKIEI
+721 EQILDQKIDI

-742 RSTLQEEEQAS
+742 RCTLQEEEQAS
-753 KQINPKR
+753 KQITPKR
-760 SRAL
+760 PRAL

>member
-1 MASCFGKI
+1 GKRPSI
-9 VVGTYVEIKRSD
+9 SLHPLSLPA
-21 GRIHQAMVTSLNEDN
+21 GRIHQAMVTSLHEDN

-58 IFALNTDV
+58 VFALNPDV
-66 APDEEIAPSPETPPP
+66 APDEEIPQSPEAPPSNVPKTSKLPKVCSSPAVLFCWPVFSSAAAVGTTRARPSQHSQPLEPPP
-81 PTPTCVKVNKIAKN
+81 PA
-95 RRTIAPTK
+95 IAPQSYFCSVFS
-103 NEAPSRDNRVI
+103 A
-114 PTRARQPPPQQP
+114 
-126 EPAPPPPPPPS
+126 
-137 LQPTQLTQAQT
+137 
-148 QQQLLNE
+148 
-155 SSHHPISRKESGQL
+155 
-169 SRRKSNCVKEV
+169 RRKSNCVKEV

-186 RERRRIQ
+186 RE
-193 QQELREKRAQEVD
+193 KRAQVRSTHVD
-206 TTIPN
+206 VNLPN
-211 YEIMYMIRDFRA
+211 YEIMCMIRDFRA
-223 SLDYRPLTTADL
+223 SLDYRPLTSNDL

-245 RKRPLNKKELSM
+245 RARPLNKKGEM
-257 KDLDVITVPSKD
+257 KDLDVITIPSKD

-286 ENQTFRFDYTFDDTT
+286 ENQTFRFDYAFDENS

-311 RPLVETIF
+311 QPLVETIF

-344 SGKNQDCAKG
+344 SGKNQDCSKG
-354 VYALAARDVFL
+354 IYALSARDVFL
-365 MLKKPNYKKL
+365 MIKKPNYKKL
-375 DLQVYATFFEIYSG
+375 DLQIFATFFEIYSG

-415 LQEKDVKCTEE
+415 LQEREVKCTED

-461 RKGKMHGKFSLID
+461 RRGKMHGKFSLID

-547 SPGMTS
+547 SPGMAS

-573 PSDIPFSQGGQ
+573 PSDIPFSQSGG
-584 GSRSDHSPTN
+584 GGGRSELSPT
-594 TFDYDDFAATS
+594 YE
-605 PSRVKELTVDANQ
+605 VKELTVDPAAALDSRQ
-618 AMDGGR
+618 GGH
-624 PNINAVNQLEL
+624 VTQLEVL
-635 LDEDWL
+635 EAQWGVG
-641 SISPQRDDLKLLCE
+641 SSPQRDDLKLLCE

-709 VDYDVELYATQL
+709 VDYDVESFATQL
-721 EQILDQKIEI
+721 EQILDQKIDI

-742 RSTLQEEEQAS
+742 RSALQEEEQAS
-753 KQINPKR
+753 QQITPKR
-760 SRAL
+760 PRAL

>member
-1 MASCFGKI
+1 MASVFGKI

-58 IFALNTDV
+58 IFALNPDV

-95 RRTIAPTK
+95 RRTIAPVK
-103 NEAPSRDNRVI
+103 NDTPSRDNRGI
-114 PTRARQPPPQQP
+114 PTRARPTQPQQP
-126 EPAPPPPPPPS
+126 EPAPPPPSQLPVPP
-137 LQPTQLTQAQT
+137 TQAQT
-148 QQQLLNE
+148 QQQLQNE
-155 SSHHPISRKESGQL
+155 SSHQPISRKEFGQL

-186 RERRRIQ
+186 RERRRLQ

-245 RKRPLNKKELSM
+245 RKRPLNKKELTV
-257 KDLDVITVPSKD
+257 KDLDVITIPSKD

-286 ENQTFRFDYTFDDTT
+286 ENQTFRFDYAFDDST

-344 SGKNQDCAKG
+344 SGKNQDCSKG
-354 VYALAARDVFL
+354 IYALAARDVFL

-394 LNRKAKL
+394 LNRKTKL

-594 TFDYDDFAATS
+594 TFEFDDFADTS
-605 PSRVKELTVDANQ
+605 PSRVKELTVDPNQ
-618 AMDGGR
+618 MIDGGR
-624 PNINAVNQLEL
+624 PTIHAVNQLDL

-709 VDYDVELYATQL
+709 VDYDVESYATQL

-760 SRAL
+760 PRAL